1 MLNEKKNKYM
11 GRQIW
16 LDKIDLRKN
25 MNKKE
30 EKNLRISLALQGFI
44 LETHDF

>member
-1 MLNEKKNKYM
+1 MLHEKKKKYM

-30 EKNLRISLALQGFI
+30 
-44 LETHDF
+44 

>member
-1 MLNEKKNKYM
+1 MLHEKKNKYM

-30 EKNLRISLALQGFI
+30 
-44 LETHDF
+44 